1 VIAALCTHREGRA
14 REASSA
20 AAAAALADAHAAAAV
35 AVEQA
40 AAAAVHTSSTTT
52 PHKQQ
57 HSSHADSSS
66 SSSSSSAAV
75 PDTGDILHVHFA
87 AAPNT
92 PAAAAAT
99 AATTTAAQFIADAA
113 TPLPLSSPPHS
124 IRLEQLTRQKG
135 AAPPRGGV
143 MGTDV
148 RTQQHQQQRSQHQ
161 QQQSQQQQQSHQQQ
175 LQRLQQQGKRVS
187 FSEEQEAF
195 RPSYEVFTP
204 GRAALGSVQYR
215 APEKRVPGAVAP
227 ASTVARPNY
236 HDAIRRVSV
245 VVFQHIQVSSRTC
258 CNSCSCSSNSSRSYD
273 SVLTAFYRWL
283 RCSCRLTHS
292 RTVAA
297 LQCSEHAV
305 CAA

>member
-1 VIAALCTHREGRA
+1 VTVGQ
-14 REASSA
+14 A
-20 AAAAALADAHAAAAV
+20 AAAAAAV
-35 AVEQA
+35 
-40 AAAAVHTSSTTT
+40 VHTNGADHNCTTT

-57 HSSHADSSS
+57 HSSHADNSSS
-66 SSSSSSAAV
+66 SSSSNSNSNAAV

-92 PAAAAAT
+92 PAAAAAA
-99 AATTTAAQFIADAA
+99 AATAQSIADAA

-124 IRLEQLTRQKG
+124 IPLEQVTRQKG

-148 RTQQHQQQRSQHQ
+148 RTAAQLQQQKSQQQRSQQQQQ
-161 QQQSQQQQQSHQQQ
+161 QQQSQQQPHQQQ
-175 LQRLQQQGKRVS
+175 LQQQGKRVS

-245 VVFQHIQVSSRTC
+245 VVFQHIQVS
-258 CNSCSCSSNSSRSYD
+258 CSSCGSI
-273 SVLTAFYRWL
+273 
-283 RCSCRLTHS
+283 CSKDFAQ
-292 RTVAA
+292 V
-297 LQCSEHAV
+297 
-305 CAA
+305 